1 MPKTQTSPSE
11 AKASPKTVSITRRRH
26 TVQQEQ
32 PQTQEQAQYHHRRQ
46 PVRIRTRP
54 AAAEGKESAP
64 FLLKLLSWL
73 GIILLCFVIG
83 YIGTSW
89 FMDFLNK
96 KLLLKPENRIEN
108 QEDLNDFQEAET
120 DKEAARLLTTGGDIQ
135 QVSLNLYHVR
145 NDTIAE
151 TRKNF
156 VSRTREDNIRDA
168 VEEILTL
175 SEVPNVNRIKLLH
188 VFISGHDGAFCLSDR
203 GDGSAQEPSAPNGF
217 SENTAGEFF
226 SRNADTFSH
235 RLESSQIRRRS
246 QPSCPVEDAQKSW
259 SVNHEVREAD
269 NRDRQSW

>member
-1 MPKTQTSPSE
+1 MPTVRKTQAVPSE
-11 AKASPKTVSITRRRH
+11 AAASPKTVTAPKRRQ
-26 TVQQEQ
+26 VSPQEQ
-32 PQTQEQAQYHHRRQ
+32 TQAQHVHRR
-46 PVRIRTRP
+46 PTVRGRTRP
-54 AAAEGKESAP
+54 APAEGKESAP

-89 FMDFLNK
+89 FMEFLNK

-108 QEDLNDFQEAET
+108 QEDLGDFQEAET
-120 DKEAARLLTTGGDIQ
+120 DREAARLLSTGGDIQ

-168 VEEILTL
+168 VEEILNL

-188 VFISGHDGAFCLSDR
+188 VFRSDDTAFLDMTGQFASSIEAMGER
-203 GDGSAQEPSAPNGF
+203 KSLLLLTGFVRTLQENF
-217 SENTAGEFF
+217 SPVT
-226 SRNADTFSH
+226 
-235 RLESSQIRRRS
+235 QIRFLIDS
-246 QPSCPVEDAQKSW
+246 KAPKSGGDVNLAAPWKMPKKADA
-259 SVNHEVREAD
+259 
-269 NRDRQSW
+269 